1 MSNRKQARRM
11 CSCMGRVQSFIPQL
25 LYVFMGQTEQSLSS
39 LPTRMGS
46 TKNWQVKLSVW
57 GRTSWGSWVCS
68 LSCHPTPVRGDS
80 YHPISH
86 TWATC
91 TVTYGQTGVQVWKCE
106 CVINV
111 TWSSEG
117 TLQLSSPKLLIS
129 HLSNFITMFHLR
141 LSATLRCKIFGKRQ
155 INATQTY
162 CTVWL
167 IGSMLVFFYWRV
179 VFFYWRGEV
188 CVLGLPNSCFGLAC
202 SNKVVSPF
210 YYSCFK
216 VSVKKFIDWIEMYQ
230 WITCERR
237 NCFYFEYSSG
247 KGIILAYFSFVPLTL
262 LALRTLMVALYWCL
276 IHWFWLE

>member
-80 YHPISH
+80 YHPTSH

-91 TVTYGQTGVQVWKCE
+91 TVTDGQTGVQVWKCE

-141 LSATLRCKIFGKRQ
+141 LCYLTLRNFWEASTQCNTNVLYCLTDR
-155 INATQTY
+155 INVGVFLLKGGVFLLKGRSV
-162 CTVWL
+162 CTRA
-167 IGSMLVFFYWRV
+167 S
-179 VFFYWRGEV
+179 E
-188 CVLGLPNSCFGLAC
+188 
-202 SNKVVSPF
+202 
-210 YYSCFK
+210 
-216 VSVKKFIDWIEMYQ
+216 
-230 WITCERR
+230 
-237 NCFYFEYSSG
+237 
-247 KGIILAYFSFVPLTL
+247 
-262 LALRTLMVALYWCL
+262 
-276 IHWFWLE
+276 